1 VTADVEDWHEYF
13 RQIKAARVEAET
25 LEEEH
30 EYELRVIEPSRP
42 ATPADV
48 STSLAGILSSLALCG
63 FWSASQVTVTLLEGQ
78 PFKTG
83 PRAGERREDKHL
95 VNVFTHAAHP
105 DRRTAS
111 IWYENGSLR
120 SAILRVVPGP
130 ERVVRSMKELGEF
143 IIEGGTP

>member
-83 PRAGERREDKHL
+83 PRAGELRPNKEF
-95 VNVFTHAAHP
+95 VNVFTHAANP
-105 DRRTAS
+105 DRRIAD

-120 SAILRVVPGP
+120 SAKVGVAHGRIRLVK
-130 ERVVRSMKELGEF
+130 SMHELEEF
-143 IIEGGTP
+143 IEGGTA